1 VASPNSLELDYGFQ
15 EHAQTSL
22 SVSPSTSKKKWYL
35 SPSISKDWAG
45 FRYVPN
51 SNYRI
56 YLKTSFYLTISPIQ
70 GIFYLVIMVKITA
83 HNLARKFGFRGIFKD
98 INFEVTSPSALVISG
113 PNGSGKSTLLKI
125 IAGLLAPTSGKVDF
139 HSDSSLN
146 KPDQLRQQVVYI
158 APEMNFYDDL
168 TGLENLRFY
177 ASVSGD
183 GFTSDEFLTA
193 LKNAGLNS
201 RGGDFI
207 KGYSS
212 GMKMRL
218 KYALAFLKKPP
229 ILMLD
234 EPSTNLDREGKTLV
248 YRLMEE
254 QRKTGLLIYATN
266 EENELG
272 FADEKI
278 VLG

>member
-1 VASPNSLELDYGFQ
+1 
-15 EHAQTSL
+15 
-22 SVSPSTSKKKWYL
+22 
-35 SPSISKDWAG
+35 
-45 FRYVPN
+45 
-51 SNYRI
+51 
-56 YLKTSFYLTISPIQ
+56 
-70 GIFYLVIMVKITA
+70 MVKITA
-83 HNLARKFGFRGIFKD
+83 QNLARKFGFRGIFKD
-98 INFEVTSPSALVISG
+98 ISFDVTSPSALVISG

-125 IAGLLAPTSGKVDF
+125 IAGILAPTSGTVSF
-139 HSDSSLN
+139 QSDNHPL
-146 KPDQLRQQVVYI
+146 KPDQLRTQMVYI

-168 TGLENLRFY
+168 TGLENIRFY

-183 GFTSDEFLTA
+183 RFTSDEYLTA
-193 LKNAGLNS
+193 LKNAGLDS
-201 RGGDFI
+201 RGDDFV

-218 KYALAFLKKPP
+218 KYALAFLKKPA

-254 QRKTGLLIYATN
+254 QRKMGLLIYATN